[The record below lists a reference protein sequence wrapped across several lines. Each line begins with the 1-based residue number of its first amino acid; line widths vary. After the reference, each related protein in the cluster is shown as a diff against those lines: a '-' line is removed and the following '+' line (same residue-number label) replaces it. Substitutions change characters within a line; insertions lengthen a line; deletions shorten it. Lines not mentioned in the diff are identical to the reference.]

1 MFFAHQKLSMFI
13 PLAVPWSFN
22 LGPCSKSVILTGA
35 RKNHIKVA
43 YFFTHQTFA
52 IFIPLAVPCGPNLDP
67 CSKSVLLTSARKIH
81 TKVV

>member
-35 RKNHIKVA
+35 RKIHIKVV
-43 YFFTHQTFA
+43 YVFKPIRHFPFSSLWMSLGVQTW
-52 IFIPLAVPCGPNLDP
+52 ILA
-67 CSKSVLLTSARKIH
+67 A
-81 TKVV
+81 KV